1 MLERNPSNL
10 SDIKTGRP
18 CGKTASCHIFIHVLA
33 TQDSIEHERECLTMY
48 RYQYEDVRRIA
59 WQSLLDSEPKQC
71 TDSSTFHALAN
82 YQHDK
87 EGRDALPEWPHSY
100 PASHW
105 TNKRIIEYSRRPASL
120 QPRHRPILST
130 TATTAPKIDSDQTIP
145 SVSLPRYMIVTEG
158 SPNCV

>member
-18 CGKTASCHIFIHVLA
+18 CGKTASCHIFIHVLT

-48 RYQYEDVRRIA
+48 WYQYEDVRSIA

-87 EGRDALPEWPHSY
+87 EGRDALPEWPHGY
-100 PASHW
+100 PASHGPI
-105 TNKRIIEYSRRPASL
+105 NELSSIVAGQHPSNRDIGQSCPRQLPPRRKSIRIKPY
-120 QPRHRPILST
+120 HRF
-130 TATTAPKIDSDQTIP
+130 
-145 SVSLPRYMIVTEG
+145 RCRGIVTEG